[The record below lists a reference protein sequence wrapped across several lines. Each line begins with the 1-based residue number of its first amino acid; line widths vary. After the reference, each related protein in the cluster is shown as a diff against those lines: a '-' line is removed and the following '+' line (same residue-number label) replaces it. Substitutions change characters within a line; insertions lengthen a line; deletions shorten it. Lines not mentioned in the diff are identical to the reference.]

1 MTSEAKGSGLEN
13 VNAADTA
20 ISHVDGEHGRLV
32 IAGADAEQLA
42 LGATYEQATTRVL
55 EAGGAKQIGE
65 LGLGAAR
72 DARNGMDALRAGMAH
87 LWATGDDHVDAIAA
101 IGAAPVFVA
110 AWSRKQ
116 RGEAPVAPS
125 ADLDHATDYLR
136 MT

>member
-72 DARNGMDALRAGMAH
+72 VAAWEALPRLGDALDARNGMDALRAGMAH
-87 LWATGDDHVDAIAA
+87 LWATGD
-101 IGAAPVFVA
+101 
-110 AWSRKQ
+110 
-116 RGEAPVAPS
+116 
-125 ADLDHATDYLR
+125 
-136 MT
+136 